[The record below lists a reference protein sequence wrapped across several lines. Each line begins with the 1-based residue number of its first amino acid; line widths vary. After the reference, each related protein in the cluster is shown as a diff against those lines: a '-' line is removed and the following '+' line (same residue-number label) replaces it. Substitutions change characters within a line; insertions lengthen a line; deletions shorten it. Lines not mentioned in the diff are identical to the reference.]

1 MNEKQTKTLKLV
13 IRVLIVISVVFA
25 IIGAIGTL
33 VIVGK
38 ISKFMNLMM
47 SGQSSSVMQMQ
58 MLSLEQSL
66 PAIGPM
72 IDFAR
77 FGAFGAFLLSL
88 MYAFAEFPTKGKEK
102 TLSLAAAGSS
112 VLGFVGVFLMS
123 LTAMSSSISSAA
135 MGSLDILLD
144 ILDSSSGTAVAALF
158 KKMLAP
164 LNVGSILI
172 LAGVVITLA
181 LVVMTFIK
189 IQPKP
194 AYNYAGQPYANQ
206 YPNQPYGQP
215 QYPQYPQQA
224 PAQYPNQPTYDP
236 NAQGQ
241 YNNNNNNFNQQ

>member
-1 MNEKQTKTLKLV
+1 MNEKQTKTLKLA

-38 ISKFMNLMM
+38 ISKLMNLMM

-135 MGSLDILLD
+135 MGSLNILG
-144 ILDSSSGTAVAALF
+144 SSSGTAAAATIF

>member
-1 MNEKQTKTLKLV
+1 MNEKQTKTLKLA
-13 IRVLIVISVVFA
+13 IRVLIVISIVFA

-38 ISKFMNLMM
+38 ISKLMNLMM
-47 SGQSSSVMQMQ
+47 SGQSSSVMQTQ
-58 MLSLEQSL
+58 
-66 PAIGPM
+66 
-72 IDFAR
+72 
-77 FGAFGAFLLSL
+77 
-88 MYAFAEFPTKGKEK
+88 
-102 TLSLAAAGSS
+102 TLSLAKSLPAAGSS

-135 MGSLDILLD
+135 MGSLNILG
-144 ILDSSSGTAVAALF
+144 SSSGTAAAAALF

-224 PAQYPNQPTYDP
+224 AAQYPNQPTYDP

>member
-1 MNEKQTKTLKLV
+1 MNEKQTKTLKLA

-38 ISKFMNLMM
+38 ISKLMNLMM
-47 SGQSSSVMQMQ
+47 SGQSSSVMQTQ
-58 MLSLEQSL
+58 TLSLAKSL

-88 MYAFAEFPTKGKEK
+88 MYAFVEFPTKGKEK

-144 ILDSSSGTAVAALF
+144 ILSSGTAVAALF

-206 YPNQPYGQP
+206 YTNQPYGQP